1 MPESLS
7 DPLHRLTHAY
17 TSRLREVI
25 SEQDISLPITHI
37 RALKAVCND
46 PHVTAHSIAARMR
59 RDKAQ
64 ITRVLKELL
73 DSELIVKVD
82 NPDDRRSQLLKP
94 TAEGRKVVRKVKT
107 LEARVMGQM
116 TQKLKLDEVK
126 QFILLANKMTAGLGH
141 QTDVEEEVG

>member
-17 TSRLREVI
+17 TSRLREI
-25 SEQDISLPITHI
+25 IIEQGIPLPITHI
-37 RALKAVCND
+37 RVLKAVCNNQ
-46 PHVTAHSIAARMR
+46 HSTAHSIAVRMR

-73 DSELIVKVD
+73 DGDLIVKAD
-82 NPDDRRSQLLKP
+82 NPDDGRSQLLKP
-94 TAEGRKVVRKVKT
+94 TADGRKIVRKVKT

-126 QFILLANKMTAGLGH
+126 QFILLANKMAVGLGY
-141 QTDVEEEVG
+141 QNEIEEVG

>member
-1 MPESLS
+1 MPDSLS

-17 TSRLREVI
+17 TSRLREI
-25 SEQDISLPITHI
+25 ILEQGISLPITHI
-37 RALKAVCND
+37 RALKAICGNQ
-46 PHVTAHSIAARMR
+46 HSTAQSIAARMR

-64 ITRVLKELL
+64 ITRVLKELF
-73 DSELIVKVD
+73 DGELIVKED

-94 TAEGRKVVRKVKT
+94 TAEGRKIVRKVKT

-126 QFILLANKMTAGLGH
+126 QFILLANKMAAGLGH
-141 QTDVEEEVG
+141 QTEVEEVG